1 LTTKTSSDLFFLI
14 IQVIIIFFFARGFIF
29 IVVGALALPRVW
41 EVL

>member
-1 LTTKTSSDLFFLI
+1 LLITETPSNLFLLI
-14 IQVIIIFFFARGFIF
+14 FQVIIVFFARYLVF